1 MNWYYA
7 KHGKQEGPI
16 PEQALCEMLAR
27 GEVTPEDLVWKEGMR
42 VWTPAGE
49 VAELAPRTDEG
60 IPVVAGGM
68 SQKDAL
74 LEVPQSESTA
84 GAGPEGTSSPPPPTE
99 PPAEQGVRPVEPPVP
114 GKPYLIPPPVT
125 SGLAIASMVC
135 GIISLPLC
143 WIWAVAGIPAVI
155 CGHMALKAI
164 KNSETPVEGR
174 GMAIAGLV
182 TGYLA
187 ILIQI
192 LFIGAMIFF
201 VVQGP

>member
-16 PEQALCEMLAR
+16 PEQVFCEMLAR
-27 GEVTPEDLVWKEGMR
+27 GEVMPEDLVWREGMR
-42 VWTPAGE
+42 GWSPAGE
-49 VAELAPRTDEG
+49 VAELASRSEAPHRERT
-60 IPVVAGGM
+60 V
-68 SQKDAL
+68 
-74 LEVPQSESTA
+74 
-84 GAGPEGTSSPPPPTE
+84 GAGSVGTSSPPSPPE
-99 PPAEQGVRPVEPPVP
+99 CPEVEGVSPVEQPVP
-114 GKPYLIPPPVT
+114 GRPYSITPPAT

-143 WIWAVAGIPAVI
+143 WIWAAAGIPAVI

-164 KNSETPVEGR
+164 KHSETPVEGR

-187 ILIQI
+187 ILIQFI
-192 LFIGAMIFF
+192 FIGVMVFF
-201 VVQGP
+201 VVMSP

>member
-7 KHGKQEGPI
+7 KQGKQVGPI
-16 PEQALCEMLAR
+16 PEQVFCEMLAR
-27 GEVTPEDLVWKEGMR
+27 GEVMPEDLVWKEGMR

-49 VAELAPRTDEG
+49 LAELAPRTE
-60 IPVVAGGM
+60 A
-68 SQKDAL
+68 
-74 LEVPQSESTA
+74 PQGERTEEI
-84 GAGPEGTSSPPPPTE
+84 GPEGTSSPSPPPE
-99 PPAEQGVRPVEPPVP
+99 RSAEQGVSLVEQPVP
-114 GKPYLIPPPVT
+114 GMPDQITPPVT

-155 CGHMALKAI
+155 CGHMALKTI

-192 LFIGAMIFF
+192 IFIGAMGFF
-201 VVQGP
+201 VVQGA

>member
-16 PEQALCEMLAR
+16 PERVFCVMLAR
-27 GEVTPEDLVWKEGMR
+27 GEVMPEDLVWKEGMR

-49 VAELAPRTDEG
+49 LAELAPRTE
-60 IPVVAGGM
+60 A
-68 SQKDAL
+68 
-74 LEVPQSESTA
+74 PQSERTEEI
-84 GAGPEGTSSPPPPTE
+84 GPEGTSSPSPPPE
-99 PPAEQGVRPVEPPVP
+99 RSAEQGVSLVEQPVP
-114 GKPYLIPPPVT
+114 GMPDQITPPVT

-155 CGHMALKAI
+155 CGHMALKTI

-192 LFIGAMIFF
+192 IFIGAMGFF
-201 VVQGP
+201 VVQGA